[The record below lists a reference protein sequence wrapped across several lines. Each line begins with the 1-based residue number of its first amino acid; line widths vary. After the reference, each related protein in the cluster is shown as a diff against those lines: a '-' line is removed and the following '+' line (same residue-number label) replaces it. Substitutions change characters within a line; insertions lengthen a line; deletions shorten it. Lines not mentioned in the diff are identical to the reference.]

1 MNRRDLI
8 SAIMGLPAMAG
19 IKAMPLVPGEAV
31 DSEVPQAGAT
41 NGAGT
46 PFVIVLQPDRPL
58 PQEVVVRL
66 REQMTEFLDAAGVNA
81 KAVVLPTG
89 MTIKTV
95 TPDGVVHGGESEAPP
110 ATKPWCGQLVYD
122 WAKADGMRYRFK
134 GPVVYR
140 RSFDVIETPRG
151 WLLHLKTVVGDTPP
165 YVTDGL
171 VSITVNNEVCPYEAA
186 WIIDQHE
193 RGLTAQQSE
202 ALMAELEKFKTPK
215 KEAT

>member
-1 MNRRDLI
+1 MKRRDLI
-8 SAIMGLPAMAG
+8 SAVMSLPAMAG
-19 IKAMPLVPGEAV
+19 IKAIPLVPGEAV
-31 DSEVPQAGAT
+31 DAEVPSAGAT
-41 NGAGT
+41 KGVEP

-58 PQEVVVRL
+58 REEAIVRL
-66 REQMTEFLDAAGVNA
+66 REQMTEFLDSAGVNA
-81 KAVVLPTG
+81 KAVVLPNG
-89 MTIKTV
+89 LTIKTV
-95 TPDGVVHGGESEAPP
+95 TPDGVVHGGEPEATPD
-110 ATKPWCGQLVYD
+110 TKPWCGQLVYD
-122 WAKADGMRYRFK
+122 WVKADSTRYRFN

-151 WLLHLKTVVGDTPP
+151 WLLHLKTVAGDALP
-165 YVTDGL
+165 YVTAAL

-202 ALMAELEKFKTPK
+202 ALMAELGQIKTPK